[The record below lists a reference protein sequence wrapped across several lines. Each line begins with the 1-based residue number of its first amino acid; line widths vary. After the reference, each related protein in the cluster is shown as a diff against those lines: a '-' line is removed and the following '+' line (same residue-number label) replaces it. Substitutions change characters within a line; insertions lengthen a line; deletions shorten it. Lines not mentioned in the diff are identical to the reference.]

1 MVTHA
6 GREAFAREWAVA
18 VAGTSCISMGPGN
31 LIRHLLG
38 LTDRLVA
45 ALLAPEFDPSSGYRI
60 GADLVEAHF
69 TGTETLAQ
77 TVTVISQRMPDLLGA
92 QANQVPGF
100 STRLARLTGALAA
113 GYASALR
120 ERTLDEQ
127 ETIHLAGLVA
137 HRQAEQALAA
147 SEARFRAMFTEAA
160 LGIAIGDLEGNIVE
174 VNPAL
179 LRMFDYTL
187 EEFGR
192 RNVGEMVHP
201 DDVASVCQGYEQL
214 VRGER
219 DHFRVEKRFFR
230 SDGTEFWTH
239 LTVSLVR
246 DKAGTP
252 VYQVALLED
261 VSERHR
267 LQARLEHQAYHDP
280 LTRLPNRALV
290 SDRLT
295 RVFAGSAGQRRIG
308 LCYLDLDGFKMV
320 NDSLGHDV
328 GDQLLTAVACR
339 LADCCGPGQLV
350 ARMGGDEF
358 VILIEDSPGE
368 DAVVA
373 LAEDILAA
381 LAAPIRL
388 GDHELTVTASIG
400 IVERPVTGT
409 SPAEL
414 VQAADITLS
423 WAKADGKSRYA
434 MFDQRRN
441 AGAVAR
447 FTLAATMPTAVDRG
461 EFLVDYQPLVALAD
475 GSLHGVEAL
484 VRWRHPTYGLLGPE
498 QFVGLAEETGSVV
511 ALGRWVLAR
520 ACEQARRW
528 RGACGDGAPFV
539 SVNLAPRQLREPG
552 LVADVAAILTDTH
565 LDPSSLQLELTER
578 ALMGDE
584 AGPLQALTKLYDMG
598 VRIAIDDFGTGYS
611 NLSYLRRLPVHEL
624 KLDGSFAEGLRRA
637 GDADPVDERIVA
649 TLVTLAH
656 TLDLTVTAEGVE
668 NAAQLERLRALH
680 CDAGQ
685 GWFFAPP
692 GPPER
697 IDVML
702 HVAPLGQPRLIA
714 TTGHPPH

>member
-1 MVTHA
+1 MAMTPA
-6 GREAFAREWAVA
+6 GREAFTRAWAVA
-18 VAGTSCISMGPGN
+18 VAGTSYLPMRPGN
-31 LIRHLLG
+31 LIRHLLR

-45 ALLAPEFDPSSGYRI
+45 ALLAPEFDPSIGYRV
-60 GADLVEAHF
+60 GADLVAAHF
-69 TGTETLAQ
+69 TSTETLAQ
-77 TVTVISQRMPDLLGA
+77 TVSVLSQRMPDLLGS
-92 QANQVPGF
+92 QVTQVPDF
-100 STRLARLTGALAA
+100 TARLARLTGALAA
-113 GYASALR
+113 GYAGALR

-127 ETIHLAGLVA
+127 ETIHRAALVA
-137 HRQAEQALAA
+137 HRQAQQALGA

-160 LGIAIGDLEGNIVE
+160 IGIAISDLEGSIVE
-174 VNPAL
+174 ANPAL
-179 LRMFDYTL
+179 LRMFGYTL
-187 EEFGR
+187 EEFSR
-192 RNVGEMVHP
+192 RDVGEIVHP
-201 DDVASVCQGYEQL
+201 DDVASVCQSYEQL
-214 VRGER
+214 VRGEQ

-230 SDGTEFWTH
+230 SDGSEVWTH

-246 DKAGTP
+246 DEAGAP
-252 VYQVALLED
+252 AYQVALLED
-261 VSERHR
+261 VSERRR

-290 SDRLT
+290 SDRLA
-295 RVFAGSAGQRRIG
+295 RVFAGSDGYRRIG

-328 GDQLLTAVACR
+328 GDQLLIAVAGR
-339 LADCCGPGQLV
+339 LAGCCGPGQLV

-358 VILIEDSPGE
+358 VILVEDSPGE
-368 DAVVA
+368 DAVIG

-400 IVERPVTGT
+400 IVERPVAGT

-414 VQAADITLS
+414 MQAADITLS

-441 AGAVAR
+441 ARVVAR
-447 FTLAATMPTAVDRG
+447 FTLSATMPAAVDRD
-461 EFLVDYQPLVALAD
+461 EFFIDYQPLVTLAD

-484 VRWRHPTYGLLGPE
+484 VRWRHPAYGLLGPG
-498 QFVGLAEETGSVV
+498 QFIGLAEETGSIVQ
-511 ALGRWVLAR
+511 LGRWVLAR

-528 RGACGDGAPFV
+528 RDACGDTAPFV

-552 LVADVAAILTDTH
+552 LVADVAAILTDTR

-624 KLDGSFAEGLRRA
+624 KLDGSFAEGLRRTD
-637 GDADPVDERIVA
+637 DADPVDERIVA

-668 NAAQLERLRALH
+668 NAAQVERLRALH

-692 GPPER
+692 GPPEQ
-697 IDVML
+697 IDAML
-702 HVAPLGQPRLIA
+702 HAAAPLGNL
-714 TTGHPPH
+714 G